1 MKQPRQARAG
11 FFLHFAAALASAA
24 LLGLSACSNPGGNRS
39 EIARTAAAAPKPD
52 GEMHVYFGD
61 LHLHTAYSL
70 DAATVQTQ
78 ITPDESYRFAKGEA
92 VDYFGKPLKRKQ
104 PLDFLAVTDHA
115 EYLGNVRLAKT
126 GKITLLGNDWQRLY
140 DNDGG
145 ADMREFMN
153 RTIGG
158 IYGESMPGLSNP
170 ALVQSN
176 WQEEIA
182 AAERNYEP
190 GRFTT
195 FVAFEYSASFRGTTR
210 GQMHR
215 NVIFRGPKYPAMPFG
230 ATDSLHAEAL
240 WSYAEANRANG
251 IDSLMIPHNSNLS
264 NGMQFALT
272 DTWGKPIDADY
283 ARRRAAN
290 EPLVEITQAKGTS
303 ETRPEISPDDEF
315 ADFELMGGTAA
326 RVPGAAD
333 LSTVPAQLAGSYLR
347 PALLR
352 GLELA
357 QKVGVN
363 PFELGF
369 VGASDFHSGVS
380 ASEEDNFPGG
390 HGLHDLQRNPQ
401 QIIQEIDAFL
411 GAKLTTL
418 SASGITGVWA
428 PVNTREAIFDALRRR
443 ESFATSGTRIRVRI
457 FGGWSKP
464 GDLLATADW
473 DRKARAWGV
482 PMGGNLHAADRNG
495 AAPSFVF
502 QAAKDPLSGN
512 LDRIQII
519 KLWRD
524 AKGSHEK
531 IYDVAW
537 SEGRTQDARTGRL
550 QPVGNTVDVAKATW
564 TNTIGAAEL
573 TGTWTDPD
581 FDATAQAIY
590 YARVLEIPTPRWD
603 TYLAARNG
611 VAQPADAKLWLQ
623 ERAWTSPIYYTP

>member
-1 MKQPRQARAG
+1 MKPVRQRLSRSIGFAG
-11 FFLHFAAALASAA
+11 TTLLPVA
-24 LLGLSACSNPGGNRS
+24 LLVLGGCSNPAESTGS
-39 EIARTAAAAPKPD
+39 AARKSGADVKPD

-78 ITPDESYRFAKGEA
+78 ITPDQSYQFAKGEE
-92 VDYFGKPLKRKQ
+92 VDYFGKPLKRTT

-126 GKITLLGNDWQRLY
+126 GKITLLGDDWQPLY

-145 ADMREFMN
+145 QPMRDFMN

-170 ALVQSN
+170 ALVQGN
-176 WQEEIA
+176 WQDIIA
-182 AAERNYEP
+182 AAEKNYEP
-190 GRFTT
+190 GKFTT
-195 FVAFEYSASFRGTTR
+195 FVAFEYSASFRGATR

-215 NVIFRGPKYPAMPFG
+215 NVIFRGPDYPAMPFG

-240 WSYAEANRANG
+240 WSYAEANRERG

-264 NGMQFALT
+264 NGMQFALE

-290 EPLVEITQAKGTS
+290 EPLMEVTQAKGTS
-303 ETRPEISPDDEF
+303 ETRPELSPDDEF
-315 ADFELMGGTAA
+315 ADFELMGGSAA
-326 RVPGAAD
+326 RMPGSAD
-333 LSTVPAQLAGSYLR
+333 LSTAPGQLAGSYLR
-347 PALLR
+347 TGLLR
-352 GLELA
+352 GLQLA
-357 QKVGVN
+357 EKTGVN
-363 PFELGF
+363 PYELGF

-401 QIIQEIDAFL
+401 QVIQEIDAFL

-443 ESFATSGTRIRVRI
+443 ESFATSGPQIRVRI
-457 FGGWSKP
+457 FGGWSEP
-464 GDLLATADW
+464 GEMLAAADW
-473 DRKARAWGV
+473 DKQARAWGV
-482 PMGGNLHAADRNG
+482 PMGGNLRAADRNG

-502 QAAKDPLSGN
+502 QAAKDPASGN

-524 AKGSHEK
+524 GSGSHEK
-531 IYDVAW
+531 IFDVVW
-537 SEGRTQDARTGRL
+537 SEGRTRDARTGRL
-550 QPVGNTVDVAKATW
+550 QPVGNTVNAATATY

-573 TGTWTDPD
+573 AGSWTDPE

-590 YARVLEIPTPRWD
+590 YARVIEIPTPRWD

-611 VAQPADAKLWLQ
+611 VTQPADAKLWLQ